1 MLRISSFLKFH
12 IVDFKLTSISA
23 YIILYSNAKL
33 VFSLRF
39 CWGVILLGMMCY
51 MVAQIVSR
59 IQDFTEVPRAVNMD
73 VQYGASMK
81 FPAITICN
89 NNVIRY
95 GHY

>member
-1 MLRISSFLKFH
+1 MFH
-12 IVDFKLTSISA
+12 IVPLKLISISA
-23 YIILYSNAKL
+23 YTILYSNVKL
-33 VFSLRF
+33 IFSLRF
-39 CWGVILLGMMCY
+39 CWGIILFGMMCY

-73 VQYGASMK
+73 VKYGASMK

-95 GHY
+95 GNY